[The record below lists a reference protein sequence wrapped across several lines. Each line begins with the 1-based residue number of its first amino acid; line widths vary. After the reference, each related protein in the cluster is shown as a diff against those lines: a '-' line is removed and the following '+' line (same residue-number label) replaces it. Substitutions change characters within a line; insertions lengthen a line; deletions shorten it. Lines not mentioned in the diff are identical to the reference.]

1 MQKPSQLG
9 LYAIGGI
16 IEHLPALT
24 AVTASTVNS
33 YRRLWDTGFWAPV
46 FADWGFQNRTTRL
59 QSSPQSPELEGKDF
73 NEIAALMGKNQW
85 DAYFHIL
92 AAAGPALESILLVG
106 ELFTDEH
113 LTEMITHPLISLGVD
128 GFTSA
133 VDSPLAAVTA
143 HPVCFAGHV
152 HYLTRH
158 VGEFG
163 TRSRSRRRSG
173 R

>member
-1 MQKPSQLG
+1 
-9 LYAIGGI
+9 
-16 IEHLPALT
+16 
-24 AVTASTVNS
+24 
-33 YRRLWDTGFWAPV
+33 
-46 FADWGFQNRTTRL
+46 
-59 QSSPQSPELEGKDF
+59 
-73 NEIAALMGKNQW
+73 MGTSQW
-85 DAYFHIL
+85 DAYFDIL
-92 AAAGPALESILLVG
+92 AAAGPALESILLIG

-158 VGEFG
+158 VSELQTLALEEAIRKMTSMPAEHFGLRDRGRLAPGAAADVAVLDLERLEDGSTLADPVNYVRGVDWVVVNGAAVVAAGEPTG
-163 TRSRSRRRSG
+163 ALPRRHLPRE
-173 R
+173 